1 MQKSLLRWKC
11 TAFCFSLLICLT
23 CSVVKGQIRYTFSA
37 FTTTYTALSNP
48 TSTAINGSND
58 NALSGASAIG
68 FTFSYGCNTYTE
80 FKASSNGWISLGN
93 NTTQNMSG
101 NLLSITG
108 NGPIIAPLWDD
119 LYTSNAGVIYKTTGS
134 SPNRVCTIQWSSM
147 RWSSS
152 TNNAVISFQVKLY
165 ETSNTIDFIYSQN
178 ANNVS
183 NGSASI
189 GINGGVLA
197 TDFYSVSA
205 VTTGAVATYGVET
218 NNINQK
224 PATNQ
229 VFRWTPND
237 MGYISSTATQT
248 VTSSI
253 SKCNNLRQLAIGVQ
267 VVMRG
272 CRNPASATEFKINM
286 LGTTAIADVSAIH
299 IYYTGLVA
307 AYAPIQEY
315 GSGSITPAAGVISVT
330 GSQVLKHGTN
340 YFWIVY
346 DINPAATAGNVVD
359 AQCTQVTVGGGT
371 QNLTTQNPTG
381 TRTIAN
387 CSTAPGGI
395 TNASFWIKGN
405 IGTSST
411 TDNTL
416 ISYWND
422 QSGNSR
428 HATNAN
434 ADHQP
439 RFYDNAS
446 KNLNFNPV
454 VDFDEAGQD
463 DDYADFMDIASNG
476 ILPDGNTPYEVYAV
490 IVPGAANL
498 TTPGKFL
505 FAGEAGAGNFN
516 AFDVRGGYSINDS
529 WNMNDLI
536 VPNVWAVD
544 DPLMLTFDYN
554 CLQREAFK
562 AGTSVGTYTS
572 PARTA
577 LSYNNALA
585 YQRTGNLEF
594 YDGSIAEIITYAN
607 TSHSTTT
614 REKVETYLAIKYGI
628 TLPHNYLAS
637 NNTVVWNR
645 ATNAAYNYNIIGIG
659 RDNNGALLQK
669 QSKSTS
675 SSPDI
680 LTVYVGPTKMTN
692 QTANTG
698 SILAG
703 DLSFFMVGS
712 NNDIALNKYP
722 GTNEKP
728 ASICC
733 RIFREW
739 LVQKTNFTNTDVKLE
754 FDFNAITTGYLPLNA
769 SDLRL
774 LVDADGDFT
783 NATVLNTPTI
793 TINAAAGIATITV
806 AASVFNST
814 PYFTLASVSV
824 NTILPLQLKAL
835 SGLCKDQA
843 VQVKWTTGTA
853 ATADF
858 SVERSNDKVN
868 FSTAGT
874 VKPNASGSYAW
885 TDQSP
890 LPGTIYYRL
899 KTTNENSMVLYSPII
914 TVNSCNTTGI
924 QLSTNPVTNESTLML
939 QLSQNN
945 ITEISLYDLMGRRSE
960 VAGLTGKRSMEK
972 GVHYLPVN
980 IPGTV
985 AGMYLL
991 HVVVNG
997 EPHVYRIIKK

>member
-1 MQKSLLRWKC
+1 MQKSLLRWKLY
-11 TAFCFSLLICLT
+11 AFCLTILYCLS

-37 FTTTYTALSNP
+37 FTGTYTALSNP
-48 TSTAINGSND
+48 STLLSGTND
-58 NALSGASAIG
+58 NALSGATSIG

-119 LYTSNAGVIYKTTGS
+119 LSTSNSGVVYKTTGT
-134 SPNRVCTIQWSSM
+134 SPNRVLTVQWSSM

-152 TNNAVISFQVKLY
+152 ANNAVITFQVKLY
-165 ETSNTIDFIYSQN
+165 ETSNLIDFIYSQN
-178 ANNVS
+178 GTNVN

-189 GINGGVLA
+189 GINGGVLG
-197 TDFYSVSA
+197 TDFYSVSS
-205 VTTGAVATYGVET
+205 VNSGAFATYGVET

-224 PATNQ
+224 PPTNQ

-253 SKCNNLRQLAIGVQ
+253 SKCNNLQQLLIGVQ

-272 CRNPASATEFKINM
+272 CRNPANATEFRINM
-286 LGTTAIADVSAIH
+286 LGTTNIADVSAIH

-307 AYAPIQEY
+307 AYAPIQEF
-315 GSGSITPAAGVISVT
+315 GSGSITPAAGVINVA
-330 GSQVLKHGTN
+330 GSQALTHGTN

-359 AQCTQVTVGGGT
+359 AQCTQIIVGGGT
-371 QNLTTQNPTG
+371 QNLSIQNPTG

-395 TNASFWIKGN
+395 TNTSFWVKAN
-405 IGTSST
+405 VGTSST
-411 TDNTL
+411 TNNTL
-416 ISYWND
+416 ISSWND

-428 HATNAN
+428 HATNPN

-446 KNLNFNPV
+446 KNMNFNPV
-454 VDFDEAGQD
+454 VEFDEAGQD
-463 DDYADFMDIASNG
+463 EDYADFMDIASNG

-498 TTPGKFL
+498 STPGKFL

-516 AFDVRGGYSINDS
+516 AFDVRSGNSINDS

-536 VPNVWAVD
+536 VPNIWAVD
-544 DPLMLTFDYN
+544 SLLMLTFDYN
-554 CLQREAFK
+554 CRQREAYK
-562 AGTSVGTYTS
+562 AGTSIGTLIS
-572 PARTA
+572 PARAA

-594 YDGSIAEIITYAN
+594 YDGGIAEIITYAN

-614 REKVETYLAIKYGI
+614 REKVQSYLAIKYGI

-645 ATNAAYNYNIIGIG
+645 ATNAAYNNNIIGIG
-659 RDNNGALLQK
+659 RDNNGALVQK

-675 SSPDI
+675 SSADI
-680 LTVYVGPTKMTN
+680 LTVYIGPTKKDN
-692 QTANTG
+692 QTTNTG
-698 SILAG
+698 NMTAG

-712 NNDIALNKYP
+712 NNDLPLNKWP
-722 GTNEKP
+722 GNTEKP

-739 LVQKTNFTNTDVKLE
+739 LVQKTNFTNTDIKLE

-774 LVDADGDFT
+774 LVDADGNFS

-793 TINAAAGIATITV
+793 SINATAGVATITV
-806 AASVFNST
+806 AASVFNTT
-814 PYFTLASVSV
+814 PYFTLGSVSQ
-824 NTILPLQLKAL
+824 NTVLPLQLKAF
-835 SGLCKDQA
+835 SGLCMDQT
-843 VQVKWTTGTA
+843 VQVKWTTGTT

-858 SVERSNDKVN
+858 SVERSNDKVS
-868 FSTAGT
+868 FSAAGT
-874 VKPNASGSYAW
+874 VKPNASGNYVW

-890 LPGTIYYRL
+890 LPGTVYYRL
-899 KTTNENSMVLYSPII
+899 KTTNDNGMVLYSPVI

-939 QLSQNN
+939 QLSHNSL
-945 ITEISLYDLMGRRSE
+945 TEISLYDLTGRRSD
-960 VAGLTGKRSMEK
+960 VGGLTGKRGMEK
-972 GVHYLPVN
+972 GVHYIPVH

-997 EPHVYRIIKK
+997 ERHVYKIIKK